1 MDKRL
6 VNDTEKNQSDKTRTN
21 KANRILINFLHIDRK
36 TSPRREAVRIAGLY
50 TFIGFV
56 WIVVSDILIG
66 ALAEDSQMLI
76 MLEIIKGWMNVLLSG
91 AVIYGIILTTH
102 RKIMQDDLKLGQS
115 YFELRNTYDEL
126 EASHE
131 ELMAS
136 EEELRQQFDE
146 LTENQKR
153 LTESEERYRLV
164 SEATNDGIWDE
175 QKDIRYFSERWYEI
189 TGFTKEEIAGL
200 KDWKELIHPEDYK
213 QAIGAMEEHLHTRS
227 PFYSCEYRIRTK
239 AGKYIWIQARG
250 KALFDEK
257 NTPYRLAG
265 SHTDITELKEYQSKL
280 QHMAY
285 HNYLTALPN
294 RQALFEQNIE
304 AFMKERNSHFA
315 LYYLDTD
322 NFKFIND
329 TMGHNF
335 GDQLIKALG
344 RKFLSLTREQDNLY
358 HLGSDEFVILAD
370 EINSYTEAGFYATN
384 ILNSFR
390 SPLKIAG
397 SMIYAKI
404 SIGTALYPEHG
415 QEIGKLL
422 QYADTALHKAKEGF
436 GSTYQLYDSSM
447 NKFLKERMQMERQ
460 LRTALKKEEFQLY
473 YQPQFD
479 LFKKK
484 ITGFEALLRWNNP
497 ELGQVSPLDFIPLA
511 EETHFIIPLGAWILE
526 EACAFMQ
533 KLYTRGISELTVA
546 VNLSLLQIL
555 QDDFLDMVFHIL
567 ERYQLEPQNLELEIT
582 ETILM
587 ESYEEIVGK
596 LNHLNARGINIAL
609 DDFGK
614 GYSSLSYLRQ
624 MPISTLKI
632 DKSFIECIATEDRS
646 EALMRHIISIGKSM
660 GMSVVAEG
668 VETKD
673 QLNYLIVNKCQ
684 KMQGFLFSKPLPES
698 EIFKLIIQEN

>member
-1 MDKRL
+1 MHKRL
-6 VNDTEKNQSDKTRTN
+6 VNDPENNQSDKMNTN
-21 KANRILINFLHIDRK
+21 KADQVLMNFLHIGRK
-36 TSPRREAVRIAGLY
+36 TNPRREAVRMAGLY
-50 TFIGFV
+50 IFMGIV
-56 WIVVSDILIG
+56 WIIISDKLIEELVIDRKMFVLIG
-66 ALAEDSQMLI
+66 M
-76 MLEIIKGWMNVLLSG
+76 IKGWMNVLLSG
-91 AVIYGIILTTH
+91 AVIYGIVLVTH
-102 RKIMQDDLKLGQS
+102 RKMKQDAIKLSQS
-115 YFELRNTYDEL
+115 YQELRNTYDEL

-153 LTESEERYRLV
+153 LSESEERYRLV

-213 QAIGAMEEHLHTRS
+213 QAIGAMEEHLHTRT
-227 PFYSCEYRIRTK
+227 PFYRCEYRLKTK
-239 AGKYIWIQARG
+239 TGRYIWIQARG

-257 NTPYRLAG
+257 NNPYRLAG
-265 SHTDITELKEYQSKL
+265 SHTDITELKEYQNRL

-294 RQALFEQNIE
+294 RQALFDQN
-304 AFMKERNSHFA
+304 KEPAISKRNSHFA
-315 LYYLDTD
+315 LYYIDTD

-344 RKFLSLTREQDNLY
+344 KKILSLTGEKDNLY

-370 EINSYTEAGFYATN
+370 EISTYDEAGQYAAK
-384 ILNSFR
+384 ILKSFS

-415 QEIGKLL
+415 HEIGKLL
-422 QYADTALHKAKEGF
+422 QFADTALHKAKEGF

-447 NKFLKERMQMERQ
+447 NKFLKERMQMEKQ
-460 LRTALKKEEFQLY
+460 LRTALKKDEFQLY

-479 LFKKK
+479 LINKK
-484 ITGFEALLRWNNP
+484 ITGFEALLRWNSP
-497 ELGQVSPLDFIPLA
+497 ELGWISPLDFIPVA

-526 EACAFMQ
+526 EACAFIQ
-533 KLYTRGISELTVA
+533 RLYAQGIRELTIA

-555 QDDFLDMVFHIL
+555 QDDFLDMVLHML
-567 ERYQLEPQNLELEIT
+567 ETYQLEPQNLELEIT

-587 ESYEEIVGK
+587 ESYDEIVGK
-596 LNHLNARGINIAL
+596 LNQLNNKGISIAL

-614 GYSSLSYLRQ
+614 GYSSLSYLKQ

-646 EALMRHIISIGKSM
+646 EALMGHIISIGKSM

-673 QLNYLIVNKCQ
+673 QFDYLEAHQCQ
-684 KMQGFLFSKPLPES
+684 KMQGFLFCKPLPEN
-698 EIFKLIIQEN
+698 EVMKLIKQY